1 LRHAGVVP
9 GTSLSVPDA
18 SLATALSAAVADGGM
33 SQCTAAA
40 EVAVGWASG
49 TDPGKMV
56 KVQAQHGAV
65 NTPRGLLEAVALGA
79 AQHTGVW

>member
-1 LRHAGVVP
+1 MVH
-9 GTSLSVPDA
+9 GTSLSVPAA
-18 SLATALSAAVADGGM
+18 SLATAAVADGGM
-33 SQCTAAA
+33 SQCMAAA

-65 NTPRGLLEAVALGA
+65 DTQWLEAVALEA